1 MRHPPTPI
9 ARLLVPSL
17 VASLIALALVACG
30 GAPEEADLQ
39 KWASSEAGFQRL
51 AVVVRDKDMPLD
63 TRVRALEIV
72 VEKQQELRVRG
83 MVELITDMADRQ
95 VVARALVDKLAKH
108 IESRAASQLAA
119 KDAVLM
125 LSRYLAPEQL
135 DRAQKVIAAWAFSDI
150 TWETPAEE
158 LKTKLESRISA
169 GQIADLGPYGLESA
183 AILLANGFIAEQMV
197 RYLSASPSPDA
208 KPLLLKAFRR
218 FFPAFLNVNPFY
230 LDSIRKTQ
238 DPAGAQLLFQLY
250 QDTKLDQKSRDAAF
264 TVGAMM
270 LDQPTIKGQLEAS
283 KPIVDELVKIGSTAI
298 IEDRWLA
305 AANILTITGG
315 AGLGQVLDLFKDDK
329 TYTEP
334 AANGNSVLDLCFE
347 LYKEAKPATAEP
359 ALDKA
364 LASGN
369 RIQKSIAILCS
380 KALVLADFKP
390 KLAPI
395 AATLDGKGDVPVA
408 DFLGEVETDGKK
420 SPLTLGYL
428 AQNAIEGIDLLVA
441 SKLETLD
448 EAKRKARHFV
458 ITVEYKEL
466 GEKYAKDIE
475 ERYQQ
480 SLKEPPPK

>member
-1 MRHPPTPI
+1 MRHPPNPI
-9 ARLLVPSL
+9 ARLLLPSL
-17 VASLIALALVACG
+17 FTGLLAIALVACG

-39 KWASSEAGFQRL
+39 KWAGSEAGFQRL
-51 AVVVRDKDMPLD
+51 AVVVRDKEQPLE
-63 TRVRALEIV
+63 TRVRALEVV

-95 VVARALVDKLAKH
+95 TVARTLVDKLAKQV
-108 IESRAASQLAA
+108 ESRAPSQLAA
-119 KDAVLM
+119 KDTILM
-125 LSRYLAPEQL
+125 LARYLAPEQL
-135 DRAQKVIAAWAFSDI
+135 DRVQKVIAAWAFSDI
-150 TWETPAEE
+150 TWETPSEE

-197 RYLSASPSPDA
+197 RYLSGSPSPDA

-283 KPIVDELVKIGSTAI
+283 KPIVDELVKIGSTPL

-334 AANGNSVLDLCFE
+334 AANGNSILDLCFE
-347 LYKEAKPATAEP
+347 LYKEAKPSASQP
-359 ALDKA
+359 AIEKA

-380 KALVLADFKP
+380 KTLVMADMKP
-390 KLAPI
+390 ALAPI
-395 AATLDGKGDVPVA
+395 AATLSGKGDTSLA
-408 DFLGEVETDGKK
+408 DFLGEVDSDGKK
-420 SPLTLGYL
+420 SPLTLGFL

-448 EAKRKARHFV
+448 ESKRKARHFV
-458 ITVEYKEL
+458 IAVEYKEL
-466 GEKYAKDIE
+466 GAQYAKDIE
-475 ERYQQ
+475 DRYQQ
-480 SLKEPPPK
+480 SLKAPAPK